1 MESRHLLKNVNVSLR
16 KLRMFLPEIKKM
28 SPSQARETLTFMPHS
43 AAKVLGGAI
52 KTAIANAESTLKVPE
67 SMLEFR
73 CLKADQGLVIKRFRA
88 GSRGTARPI
97 NRRMSHIT
105 IILGVKKSKS
115 APQIEKDTKAEILDS
130 NKKNAKV
137 EPKETTETKVSVE
150 KKARAKRAPKAIE
163 SSKEV
168 K

>member
-28 SPSQARETLTFMPHS
+28 SPSQARETLSFMPHS
-43 AAKVLGGAI
+43 AAKVLVGAI
-52 KTAIANAESTLKVPE
+52 KTAISNAESTLKVPE

-97 NRRMSHIT
+97 NRRMSHVT
-105 IILGVKKSKS
+105 IILGVKKSKTTPQVEKEAKAI
-115 APQIEKDTKAEILDS
+115 APDS
-130 NKKNAKV
+130 KV
-137 EPKETTETKVSVE
+137 EDVKSEVKETPKKKAVAE
-150 KKARAKRAPKAIE
+150 KKVRAKKAPKVVE